1 LFRPSGSVSLCFVLS
16 CLCFCSCSVLFYFCP
31 VLFRYLCCFCPI
43 GAESTI
49 LSAIRAIAEGGR
61 RRGRLWRRV
70 HHDAG
75 DRFRPHVSGCLP
87 GRCERVADACVCG
100 RLFPVVDGA
109 LCGDRPVPELA
120 AAACVWAM
128 CVPEYRKNFRKF
140 VPMMRLIRIT
150 CGPTGD
156 RIASRI
162 AENRAIAG
170 RLAGTVYA
178 MAR

>member
-1 LFRPSGSVSLCFVLS
+1 MRHHSKSCTLFSSGFALLPVSSRFFAFRPVPSCPVLFRSVLS
-16 CLCFCSCSVLFYFCP
+16 CLVLSCPVSVSSCSIS

-70 HHDAG
+70 HHVSG

-120 AAACVWAM
+120 AAACVWEM
-128 CVPEYRKNFRKF
+128 CVPEYRKNFRKS
-140 VPMMRLIRIT
+140 V
-150 CGPTGD
+150 
-156 RIASRI
+156 
-162 AENRAIAG
+162 
-170 RLAGTVYA
+170 
-178 MAR
+178 